1 MQMKVQAILA
11 AHCSTVYSGSL
22 LSSYEQKNTT
32 ELKVTCMPLIFDFPF
47 RSLKFESNKQI
58 PQTSEISKKGKVHW
72 STTELIWYVDAH

>member
-11 AHCSTVYSGSL
+11 AHRSIVYSGSL

-58 PQTSEISKKGKVHW
+58 PQTSEISKKGQVHW